1 MISRSNV
8 TRDMTSGD
16 PLRLILGFSVP
27 LMFGLFFQQLYSF
40 VDAAIVGRYLGT
52 AALAAVGSTG
62 SVNFLVLGFCT
73 GICSGFGIPISQAF
87 GAKDE
92 KALRRYT
99 ANACFLA
106 VGISLFFGLLTG
118 LGCRQALR
126 LMNTPEDILEGAADY
141 IRIIFFAIPVTV
153 VYNLAGSILRAVGDS
168 RTPVLFLV
176 AASVI
181 NIVLDLVFILV
192 FRMGVA
198 GAAWATVISQ
208 LAAGAGCVAAVVRH
222 LPMLWTCPDDMR
234 FRKRYAVK
242 MIAMGV
248 PMGLQY
254 SITAVGS
261 IIMQTA
267 VNGLGTGAVA
277 AVTAAGKLY
286 SFFTCVFDALAT
298 AMATY
303 CGQHVGAA
311 RAERIPAGLR
321 AASLIGTVYSLAVL
335 GLVYLF
341 GRPMLSLFLGADAG
355 GPVTDMAAEYMIL
368 NVLFFITLL
377 FVNII
382 RFSIQG
388 MGFTR
393 LAMIAGVFEMAART
407 LVALALVPRWGFD
420 AACFANP
427 LAWVMA
433 DLFLLPCFLHTYR
446 QLLRRQ
452 GGSGSPA
459 KEGAYRPV
467 GSAGF

>member
-1 MISRSNV
+1 MTRNNV
-8 TRDMTSGD
+8 TRNMTEGD
-16 PLRLILGFSVP
+16 PLKLILGFSVP

-40 VDAAIVGRYLGT
+40 VDAAIVGRFLGT
-52 AALAAVGSTG
+52 SALAAVGSTG
-62 SVNFLVLGFCT
+62 SVNFLVLGFCM

-87 GAKDE
+87 GAGDE
-92 KALRRYT
+92 RALRRYT
-99 ANACFLA
+99 ASACYLA
-106 VGISLFFGLLTG
+106 VGISIVFAVGTG
-118 LGCRQALR
+118 LCCTAALR
-126 LMNTPEDILEGAADY
+126 AMNTPADILDEAAGY

-153 VYNLAGSILRAVGDS
+153 VYNLAGSVLRAVGDS

-176 AASVI
+176 AASLI
-181 NIVLDLVFILV
+181 NIALDLVFILV
-192 FRMGVA
+192 FHMGVS

-208 LAAGAGCVAAVVRH
+208 LFAGIGCVRTVLKH
-222 LPMLWTCPDDMR
+222 LPMLTECPDDLK
-234 FRKRYAVK
+234 FRKRYILKTA
-242 MIAMGV
+242 AMGV

-261 IIMQTA
+261 IVMQTA

-286 SFFTCVFDALAT
+286 TFFTCVFDALAT

-321 AASLIGTVYSLAVL
+321 AAGVIGTVYSLLVL
-335 GLVYLF
+335 GLVCLMG
-341 GRPMLSLFLGADAG
+341 GRMLGIFLGGDTD
-355 GPVTDMAAEYMIL
+355 GPVAAMAMKYMVT
-368 NVLFFITLL
+368 NVAFFVPLL
-377 FVNII
+377 FVNIV

-393 LAMIAGVFEMAART
+393 LAMVAGVFEMVART
-407 LVALALVPRWGFD
+407 LVAVALVPRFGFE

-433 DLFLLPCFLHTYR
+433 DIFLLPCFVRTWRSLM
-446 QLLRRQ
+446 RR
-452 GGSGSPA
+452 GGGRTAERGKKACRALKSIG
-459 KEGAYRPV
+459 Y
-467 GSAGF
+467 

>member
-1 MISRSNV
+1 MTRNNV
-8 TRDMTSGD
+8 TRNMTEGD
-16 PLRLILGFSVP
+16 PLKLILAFSVP

-40 VDAAIVGRYLGT
+40 VDAAIVGRFLGT
-52 AALAAVGSTG
+52 SALAAVGSTG
-62 SVNFLVLGFCT
+62 SVNFLVLGFCM

-87 GAKDE
+87 GAGDE
-92 KALRRYT
+92 RALRRYT
-99 ANACFLA
+99 ASACYLALGISVLFA
-106 VGISLFFGLLTG
+106 VGTG
-118 LGCRQALR
+118 LCSTAALR
-126 LMNTPEDILEGAADY
+126 AMNTPADILNEAAAY

-153 VYNLAGSILRAVGDS
+153 VYNLAGSVLRAVGDS

-176 AASVI
+176 AASLI
-181 NIVLDLVFILV
+181 NIALDLVFILI
-192 FRMGVA
+192 FHMGVT

-208 LAAGAGCVAAVVRH
+208 LFAGIGCVRTVLKH
-222 LPMLWTCPDDMR
+222 LPMLTECPDDLK
-234 FRKRYAVK
+234 FRKRYVLKTA
-242 MIAMGV
+242 AMGV

-261 IIMQTA
+261 IVMQTA

-298 AMATY
+298 AMATF

-321 AASLIGTVYSLAVL
+321 AAGVIGTVYSFLVL
-335 GLVYLF
+335 GLVCLLG
-341 GRPMLSLFLGADAG
+341 GRMLGIFLGDDTD
-355 GPVTDMAAEYMIL
+355 GPVAAMAMRYMVT
-368 NVLFFITLL
+368 NVAFFVPLL
-377 FVNII
+377 FVNIV

-393 LAMIAGVFEMAART
+393 LAMVAGVFEMVART
-407 LVALALVPRWGFD
+407 LVAVALVPRFGFD

-433 DLFLLPCFLHTYR
+433 DVFLFPCFVRTWRSLM
-446 QLLRRQ
+446 RRGGGRTAEQ
-452 GGSGSPA
+452 GKKA
-459 KEGAYRPV
+459 CRPLKSI
-467 GSAGF
+467 GY

>member
-1 MISRSNV
+1 MTRNNV
-8 TRDMTSGD
+8 TRNMTEGD
-16 PLRLILGFSVP
+16 PLKLILAFSVP

-40 VDAAIVGRYLGT
+40 ADAAIVGRFLGT
-52 AALAAVGSTG
+52 SALAAVGSTG
-62 SVNFLVLGFCT
+62 SVNFLVLGFCM

-87 GAKDE
+87 GAGDE

-99 ANACFLA
+99 AGACYLAAGISVVFA
-106 VGISLFFGLLTG
+106 VGTG
-118 LGCRQALR
+118 LGCGAALR
-126 LMNTPEDILEGAADY
+126 AMNTPADILDEASAY

-153 VYNLAGSILRAVGDS
+153 VYNLAGSVLRAVGDS
-168 RTPVLFLV
+168 RTPVLYLV

-181 NIVLDLVFILV
+181 NIALDLVFIPV

-208 LAAGAGCVAAVVRH
+208 LFAGIGCVRTVLKH
-222 LPMLWTCPDDMR
+222 LPMLTECPDDLK
-234 FRKRYAVK
+234 FRRRYILKTA
-242 MIAMGV
+242 AMGI

-261 IIMQTA
+261 IVMQTA

-298 AMATY
+298 AMATF

-321 AASLIGTVYSLAVL
+321 AAGVIGTVYSLLVL
-335 GLVYLF
+335 ALVYLT
-341 GRPMLSLFLGADAG
+341 GGMMLGIFLGSDTD
-355 GPVTDMAAEYMIL
+355 GPVAAMAMRYMVA
-368 NVLFFITLL
+368 NVAFFIPLL
-377 FVNII
+377 FVNIV

-393 LAMIAGVFEMAART
+393 LAMVAGVFEMVART
-407 LVALALVPRWGFD
+407 LVAVALVPRFGFD

-433 DLFLLPCFLHTYR
+433 DVFLFPCFVRTWRSLM
-446 QLLRRQ
+446 RRGGGRTAEQ
-452 GGSGSPA
+452 GKKA
-459 KEGAYRPV
+459 CRPLKSI
-467 GSAGF
+467 GY

>member
-1 MISRSNV
+1 MSRNDV
-8 TRDMTSGD
+8 TRDMTVGD
-16 PLRLILGFSVP
+16 PMRLILGFSVP

-92 KALRRYT
+92 RALRRYT
-99 ANACFLA
+99 ANACYLA
-106 VGISLFFGLLTG
+106 LGVSLVFALLTG
-118 LGCRQALR
+118 FGCTRALEA
-126 LMNTPEDILEGAADY
+126 MNTPKDILADAAAY

-153 VYNLAGSILRAVGDS
+153 VYNLAGSVLRAVGDS

-176 AASVI
+176 AASLI
-181 NIVLDLVFILV
+181 NIALDLVFILA
-192 FRMGVA
+192 FHMGVA

-208 LAAGAGCVAAVVRH
+208 GIAGIGCVRAAARH
-222 LPMLWTCPDDMR
+222 LPMLRACRDDLR
-234 FRKRYAVK
+234 LRPRYVMK
-242 MIAMGV
+242 MAAMGV

-254 SITAVGS
+254 SITAIGS
-261 IIMQTA
+261 IVLQAA

-277 AVTAAGKLY
+277 AITAAGKLY
-286 SFFTCVFDALAT
+286 AFFTCVFDALAT
-298 AMATY
+298 AMATF

-311 RAERIPAGLR
+311 RAERIPEGLR
-321 AASLIGTVYSLAVL
+321 AASVIGIGYSLAVL
-335 GLVYLF
+335 LISCLF
-341 GRPMLSLFLGADAG
+341 ARSMLGLFLGADEWGIVA
-355 GPVTDMAAEYMIL
+355 DMAAQYMVC
-368 NVLFFITLL
+368 NVAFFIALL
-377 FVNII
+377 FVYSV

-393 LAMIAGVFEMAART
+393 LAMIAGALEMAART
-407 LVALALVPRWGFD
+407 LVALVLVPRFGFD

-433 DLFLLPCFLHTYR
+433 DLFLFPCFVHLYR
-446 QLLRRQ
+446 TLLRRQ
-452 GGSGSPA
+452 GGALRTDLRPAGST
-459 KEGAYRPV
+459 GA
-467 GSAGF
+467 